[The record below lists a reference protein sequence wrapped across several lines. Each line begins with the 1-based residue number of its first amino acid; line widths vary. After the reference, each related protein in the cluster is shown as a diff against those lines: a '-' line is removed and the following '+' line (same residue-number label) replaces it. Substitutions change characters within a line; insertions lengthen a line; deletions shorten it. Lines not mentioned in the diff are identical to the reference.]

1 MAVLPLFGY
10 SPDRAATERFVS
22 TLPFPTLATAGRELV
37 LDETK
42 DAFLGHALLKVNP
55 TWKRGAQEI
64 GSCVGWGWSLAVDML
79 AACDIVCRGESEEYG
94 GDTLAASVY
103 AFSRVEARGGKQ
115 NNGGDGS
122 YGGAAAKAVTK
133 YGTLHLNQDYA
144 GQRFSESSGQLEKA
158 WGRSGVPDKLEPF
171 AAQHKVAS
179 VTLVRNFD
187 EAAKAIT
194 NGYPVAICSSVGFKM
209 TFAKDSAGRG
219 GWLVPSGTWPHCQML
234 AGVFF
239 GSRPG
244 GIIPNSW
251 ADCYSGPVDES
262 LPKPFQRSSGKV
274 DADVIDRMLS
284 GEDSFALAGFD
295 GFKARSL
302 PDWLG
307 GVL

>member
-103 AFSRVEARGGKQ
+103 GFSRVEARGNKT

-122 YGGAAAKAVTK
+122 YGGAAAKAVTQF
-133 YGTLHLNQDYA
+133 GTLHLHQDYD
-144 GQRFSESSGQLEKA
+144 GQQFSESSGQLEKA
-158 WGRSGVPDKLEPF
+158 WGRSGVPDKYEPY

-179 VTLVRNFD
+179 VTLCTTA
-187 EAAKAIT
+187 EQAAVAIQ
-194 NGYPVAICSSVGFKM
+194 NAYPVAVCAGVGFSM
-209 TFAKDSAGRG
+209 TLRDGSLTPMGSWA
-219 GWLVPSGTWPHCQML
+219 HCQMIC
-234 AGVFF
+234 GVRW
-239 GSRPG
+239 RPRPQLF
-244 GIIPNSW
+244 IENSW
-251 ADCYSGPVDES
+251 GDCYSGSVDTT
-262 LPKPFQRSSGKV
+262 LPKQFQRSGGWV
-274 DADVIDRMLS
+274 DFSVCTRMLS

-295 GFKARSL
+295 GFKPRSL
-302 PDWLG
+302 PNWLG